1 MQRLTY
7 TNILVLIVVGKG
19 RDETEAS
26 ALTTLPSTQASSIR
40 RPWAGGVRVRGIGAL
55 IYADL
60 RAELVSLERLP
71 GEPISEAEL
80 ATAYGFSRTPVREAV
95 RKLAD
100 EGLIEIFPQSGT
112 FAARIP
118 LGALPETIVIRKA
131 LEETS
136 ARLAAERA
144 QRSQIIA
151 LFAQLERQREAGRA
165 GDRGA
170 FHQADEAFHGAIAEA
185 AGYPGIWTLVE
196 QVKVH
201 VDRYRRLTLP
211 QEGRMARAIR
221 EHAAIAAAIE
231 SGDGARAAGAMG
243 IHLDGL
249 LADIPDI
256 RRLNPDYFADD
267 SPAREPPVNG
277 RRTRP
282 RLKKSKRE
290 ESHAETGE
298 RRC

>member
-1 MQRLTY
+1 MTPL
-7 TNILVLIVVGKG
+7 
-19 RDETEAS
+19 AS
-26 ALTTLPSTQASSIR
+26 THAASIR
-40 RPWAGGVRVRGIGAL
+40 RPWAGGVRAGGIGAG

-71 GEPISEAEL
+71 GEPISEVEL
-80 ATAYGFSRTPVREAV
+80 TKSYGFSRTPVREAL

-100 EGLIEIFPQSGT
+100 EGLVEIFPQSGT

-118 LGALPETIVIRKA
+118 LAALPETIVIRKA

-144 QRSQIIA
+144 RRSQIIVLLA
-151 LFAQLERQREAGRA
+151 ELERQREASRA
-165 GDRGA
+165 GDRDA

-185 AGYPGIWTLVE
+185 AGYRGIWTLVE

-211 QEGRMARAIR
+211 QEGRMTRAIR
-221 EHAAIAAAIE
+221 EHSAVATAIE
-231 SGDGARAAGAMG
+231 SGDGARAAQAMG
-243 IHLDGL
+243 VHLDGL

-256 RRLNPDYFADD
+256 RRLNPDYFADETR
-267 SPAREPPVNG
+267 AREAPAEG
-277 RRTRP
+277 RRARP
-282 RLKKSKRE
+282 RPKKAAKE
-290 ESHAETGE
+290 ESHAESKE
-298 RRC
+298 RRW